1 MIKSKQNF
9 KLLLAVSLLTTVFFT
24 SFGVETTSF
33 CGGLATD
40 SRITIFLEEP
50 QDTDTK
56 TIPKR
61 VNRCHKLVGGFLFFE
76 VGDSFPLLPAA
87 LPYE

>member
-1 MIKSKQNF
+1 MYKFIF
-9 KLLLAVSLLTTVFFT
+9 SLLDNTSTGATVFFT
-24 SFGVETTSF
+24 SFGVTTTSF
-33 CGGLATD
+33 GGDFVTD

-76 VGDSFPLLPAA
+76 VGNSFPLLPAA

>member
-1 MIKSKQNF
+1 MDNTSTG
-9 KLLLAVSLLTTVFFT
+9 ATVFFT

-33 CGGLATD
+33 GGGFVTD

-50 QDTDTK
+50 QETVKKIT
-56 TIPKR
+56 PKR
-61 VNRCHKLVGGFLFFE
+61 ANRWHRLVGGFLFFE
-76 VGDSFPLLPAA
+76 VGDSFPLLLAA